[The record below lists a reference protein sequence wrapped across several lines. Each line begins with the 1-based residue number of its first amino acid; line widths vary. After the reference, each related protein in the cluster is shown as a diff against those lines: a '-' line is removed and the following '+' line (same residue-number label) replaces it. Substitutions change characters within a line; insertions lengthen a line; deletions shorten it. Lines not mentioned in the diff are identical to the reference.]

1 MKNQTSTITLVAS
14 AKGSKSNKVM
24 KSTKAKNAKL
34 KAVTLSDEE
43 QIFKEMDEALE
54 DSFFNAFDAEDGAE
68 ILAHKP
74 FGERL
79 SAAKTRGDDWGSIEL
94 SAAVGALLEK
104 AQSEFGD
111 RNVKTLVRSPAGMR
125 LLVSVSSQIELR
137 AYCRLLA
144 FGQAE
149 LDALTKGDVP
159 ANSFRN
165 LPLLSAAGVWAQTTR
180 QEQENNTASSADIAL
195 ADAIFAALGEMDSFK
210 FGRNMARRIWDGSAS
225 QVASR
230 GRRSKGHMD
239 SLFTAPSQQK
249 ND

>member
-34 KAVTLSDEE
+34 KAVSLSDEE

-68 ILAHKP
+68 ILSHKP

-79 SAAKTRGDDWGSIEL
+79 SAAKKHGDWGSIEL
-94 SAAVGALLEK
+94 SAAVGALMEK

-149 LDALTKGDVP
+149 LDILTNGDVP

-180 QEQENNTASSADIAL
+180 QEQENNTASAADIAL
-195 ADAIFAALGEMDSFK
+195 ADAIFAALGATDSFK
-210 FGRNMARRIWDGSAS
+210 FGRNLARRIWDGSAS
-225 QVASR
+225 LVAGR

-239 SLFTAPSQQK
+239 SLFTAPSQQ
-249 ND
+249 NHD